1 MTSIRFI
8 IANILVVLLS
18 ILISTTTSALVP
30 INAGPSLDAKKAKIA
45 GIGGVDGIKE
55 IKMGGIGSFKVK
67 GSANKK
73 KLDEKKKKVVQKSKN
88 RQPMGYRSANANWD
102 GSKNK
107 KNSKPMEKKK
117 EEKKVVGGGF
127 KMPWSK

>member
-1 MTSIRFI
+1 MASIRFI
-8 IANILVVLLS
+8 IASILVVLS
-18 ILISTTTSALVP
+18 TILISTTTSAFVP

-67 GSANKK
+67 PGANKK
-73 KLDEKKKKVVQKSKN
+73 DNENKKKVVQKSKN

-107 KNSKPMEKKK
+107 KNNKPVKK

>member
-1 MTSIRFI
+1 MASIRCI
-8 IANILVVLLS
+8 IASILVVLS
-18 ILISTTTSALVP
+18 TILISTTTSAFVP

-67 GSANKK
+67 PGANKK
-73 KLDEKKKKVVQKSKN
+73 KQDEKKKVVQKSKN

-107 KNSKPMEKKK
+107 KSNNKPVKK

>member
-1 MTSIRFI
+1 MTSIRSI
-8 IANILVVLLS
+8 IAS
-18 ILISTTTSALVP
+18 ILIVLSTILVSTTTSAFVP

-67 GSANKK
+67 PGANKK
-73 KLDEKKKKVVQKSKN
+73 KQDEKKKVVQKSKN

-102 GSKNK
+102 GAKNK
-107 KNSKPMEKKK
+107 KSSKPVEKK

>member
-1 MTSIRFI
+1 MTSIRSI
-8 IANILVVLLS
+8 IAS
-18 ILISTTTSALVP
+18 ILIVLSTILVSTITSAFVP

-73 KLDEKKKKVVQKSKN
+73 KDTNEKKKVVQKSKN

-102 GSKNK
+102 GAKNK
-107 KNSKPMEKKK
+107 NSSNKPVKK

>member
-1 MTSIRFI
+1 M
-8 IANILVVLLS
+8 
-18 ILISTTTSALVP
+18 STAFVP
-30 INAGPSLDAKKAKIA
+30 INAGPSLEAKKAKIA

-67 GSANKK
+67 PGANKK
-73 KLDEKKKKVVQKSKN
+73 VSENKKKVVQKSKN

-102 GSKNK
+102 GAKNK
-107 KNSKPMEKKK
+107 KNNSNKPVKK
-117 EEKKVVGGGF
+117 EEKKSTGGGF